1 MNKVML
7 IGNLTRDAELRHTN
21 SGFPITEMGIA
32 VNERRKNSQTGEWE
46 EKPNFFNMKM
56 LGERG
61 EKIAQYLTKG
71 KKVGIV
77 GRLEYRAWE
86 TPAGEKR
93 SVVEVVIED
102 LEFLS
107 SNQGAEGGGSFRQER
122 PAAAPE
128 GGGSPGSGADKD
140 LGGVEVDDEEIP
152 F

>member
-7 IGNLTRDAELRHTN
+7 IGNLTRDAEVRHTN

-32 VNERRKNSQTGEWE
+32 VNDRRKNAQSGDWE
-46 EKPNFFNMKM
+46 EKPFFFTMKM
-56 LGERG
+56 LGDRG
-61 EKIAQYLTKG
+61 EKIAQYLVKG

-77 GRLEYRAWE
+77 GKLEYRAWE

-93 SVVEVVIED
+93 SVVEVLIED

-107 SNQGAEGGGSFRQER
+107 SNQGEGGSPRQDR
-122 PAAAPE
+122 PAAEAPAGRAF
-128 GGGSPGSGADKD
+128 GGGTADD

>member
-7 IGNLTRDAELRHTN
+7 VGNLTRDAEIRHTP

-32 VNERRKNSQTGEWE
+32 VNERRKNSQSGEWE
-46 EKPNFFNMKM
+46 DRPNFFNMKM

-71 KKVGIV
+71 KKVAIV
-77 GRLEYRAWE
+77 GKLEYRAWE

-93 SVVEVVIED
+93 SVVEIVIDD
-102 LEFLS
+102 LDFMSAPSDS
-107 SNQGAEGGGSFRQER
+107 SGGGSYRNDR
-122 PAAAPE
+122 PAAAPAPKSYSD
-128 GGGSPGSGADKD
+128 SPVDD
-140 LGGVEVDDEEIP
+140 LGGVAVDDEEIP

>member
-1 MNKVML
+1 
-7 IGNLTRDAELRHTN
+7 
-21 SGFPITEMGIA
+21 
-32 VNERRKNSQTGEWE
+32 
-46 EKPNFFNMKM
+46 MKM

-71 KKVGIV
+71 KKVGVV
-77 GRLEYRAWE
+77 GKLEYRAWE

-93 SVVEVVIED
+93 SVVEVVVED

-107 SNQGAEGGGSFRQER
+107 SPATASGGGSFRQDR
-122 PAAAPE
+122 PAAGPQAA
-128 GGGSPGSGADKD
+128 GRSYGGSAADD